1 MGVLDFDPTA
11 SVTHKTVFSGSGGDP
26 VLVGSTKPVTHE
38 AVGSWGDLLGVKKE
52 VLV

>member
-1 MGVLDFDPTA
+1 MGALDFDPTA
-11 SVTHKTVFSGSGGDP
+11 SLAHETVFSGSAGDP
-26 VLVGSTKPVTHE
+26 MLVGSTKPVTHE

>member
-1 MGVLDFDPTA
+1 MGVLDFDPTV
-11 SVTHKTVFSGSGGDP
+11 SLTHEMVFSGSRGDP